1 MEIIPEFYTSPLPPC
16 LNGQGKL
23 AEPPAIFCMGQHDL
37 ILLLGDLPFLHQF
50 PSFVFHIVLIGA
62 DDIEPD
68 LVLSLG
74 DQLKGIRPQIGDI
87 AAPGAVRKGQLPLI
101 VGKMGIAQGG
111 AVLQFS
117 DREVE
122 LLQIIGCEQAQHG
135 GFIVLPGGD
144 GAVAHTEAIVIF
156 LHRHR
161 VILGAAKAIGIQ
173 RKLLI
178 SCVGLPV
185 EGLLLFCEEI
195 GRFAVCLRHQF
206 QSGGSLRGHR
216 VLLQLG
222 LGRGR
227 LRAAVRRGI
236 LPGTAG
242 HRKSQQDTAEQKT
255 ESAAEESS
263 AESTASGNDNKD
275 SSGSGENHTE
285 QSTENTTENSTE
297 DTTEET
303 QPTAKCTC
311 KEKCSQ
317 YAVDEDCEVCA
328 KDYKECAYINPSVK
342 ITINTPSGWHNDTTK
357 VTVKVEDTIV
367 SGNFTIQTVKAKVG
381 QNGSWTDITED
392 MYIEISEN
400 STIYVQ
406 VTDQKGKTYEKKRY
420 IKCFDFTKPT
430 LNAAVSDGLLSI
442 QAHDTDSGIK
452 AIYVNG
458 YEFTEHT
465 NGALNIRLQQF
476 DAGYQYF
483 TISAMDNAG
492 NTSEIY
498 KTANPYYTDPENKD
512 SNEKDPAQQLPVDAS
527 ATKPSSATAQVTE
540 HTKTDVNGNTVSQ
553 TGSGTT
559 SSSSATTKQSPS
571 AGDTS
576 KDADQSSDSQTSEKG
591 KEFYTIQTASE
602 KVFYLVI
609 DRDGEDEKVY
619 FLTEVSEN
627 DLLNTTTDN
636 SETLPKNS
644 AALESAIPT
653 KDSALSNN
661 NADTTGDKTQGAE
674 SVEDSTEDSTED
686 TSEPKENTA
695 KADGSGF
702 TYILMG
708 IAAVAVIGVV
718 YVVKSKKKKENFI
731 DEDEDEDE
739 LDEDYDYDDEEET
752 EQDSDEAFING
763 GDDAESVDT
772 DENDNEDN
780 NNENDE
786 EDGEE

>member
-1 MEIIPEFYTSPLPPC
+1 MEKK
-16 LNGQGKL
+16 KL
-23 AEPPAIFCMGQHDL
+23 SVKALMSLILSAILFCM
-37 ILLLGDLPFLHQF
+37 P
-50 PSFVFHIVLIGA
+50 IGA
-62 DDIEPD
+62 FFANRTNT
-68 LVLSLG
+68 V
-74 DQLKGIRPQIGDI
+74 
-87 AAPGAVRKGQLPLI
+87 
-101 VGKMGIAQGG
+101 
-111 AVLQFS
+111 
-117 DREVE
+117 EVHAE
-122 LLQIIGCEQAQHG
+122 DNA
-135 GFIVLPGGD
+135 
-144 GAVAHTEAIVIF
+144 
-156 LHRHR
+156 
-161 VILGAAKAIGIQ
+161 
-173 RKLLI
+173 
-178 SCVGLPV
+178 
-185 EGLLLFCEEI
+185 EE
-195 GRFAVCLRHQF
+195 
-206 QSGGSLRGHR
+206 
-216 VLLQLG
+216 
-222 LGRGR
+222 
-227 LRAAVRRGI
+227 
-236 LPGTAG
+236 
-242 HRKSQQDTAEQKT
+242 KT
-255 ESAAEESS
+255 ESAENTVTSGNGKEESS
-263 AESTASGNDNKD
+263 RTDT
-275 SSGSGENHTE
+275 GEGK
-285 QSTENTTENSTE
+285 TENSTE
-297 DTTEET
+297 GTTEET
-303 QPTAKCTC
+303 QPTVKCTC

-381 QNGSWTDITED
+381 QNGSWADITED

-406 VTDQKGKTYEKKRY
+406 VTDQKGKTYEKNRY

-512 SNEKDPAQQLPVDAS
+512 SSEKDPAQQLPVDAS

-553 TGSGTT
+553 AGSGTT
-559 SSSSATTKQSPS
+559 SSSSATAKQSPS
-571 AGDTS
+571 TGDTS
-576 KDADQSSDSQTSEKG
+576 KDADQSSDSQTTEKG

-602 KVFYLVI
+602 KIFYLVI

-686 TSEPKENTA
+686 TSEPKEDTA

-739 LDEDYDYDDEEET
+739 LDEDYDYEDEEEN
-752 EQDSDEAFING
+752 EQSSDEAFLNG
-763 GDDAESVDT
+763 GDDTVSDAESEDNT
-772 DENDNEDN
+772 EYDNEDN
-780 NNENDE
+780 NNNDE
-786 EDGEE
+786 ENGEE

>member
-1 MEIIPEFYTSPLPPC
+1 MKNRRIS
-16 LNGQGKL
+16 
-23 AEPPAIFCMGQHDL
+23 ARAIVSLMLSAILFCM
-37 ILLLGDLPFLHQF
+37 P
-50 PSFVFHIVLIGA
+50 IGA
-62 DDIEPD
+62 FFANRTNTIE
-68 LVLSLG
+68 VH
-74 DQLKGIRPQIGDI
+74 
-87 AAPGAVRKGQLPLI
+87 A
-101 VGKMGIAQGG
+101 
-111 AVLQFS
+111 
-117 DREVE
+117 E
-122 LLQIIGCEQAQHG
+122 
-135 GFIVLPGGD
+135 
-144 GAVAHTEAIVIF
+144 
-156 LHRHR
+156 
-161 VILGAAKAIGIQ
+161 
-173 RKLLI
+173 
-178 SCVGLPV
+178 
-185 EGLLLFCEEI
+185 
-195 GRFAVCLRHQF
+195 
-206 QSGGSLRGHR
+206 
-216 VLLQLG
+216 
-222 LGRGR
+222 
-227 LRAAVRRGI
+227 
-236 LPGTAG
+236 
-242 HRKSQQDTAEQKT
+242 DTAETKT
-255 ESAAEESS
+255 ESVAEESS
-263 AESTASGNDNKD
+263 AESTTSGNDNKG
-275 SSGSGENHTE
+275 SSAFGSGENNK
-285 QSTENTTENSTE
+285 ENTTENSTE
-297 DTTEET
+297 GTTEET
-303 QPTAKCTC
+303 QPAAKCTC

-367 SGNFTIQTVKAKVG
+367 SGNFTIQAVKAKVG

-392 MYIEISEN
+392 MYVEISEN

-406 VTDQKGKTYEKKRY
+406 VTDQKGKTYEKNRY

-458 YEFTEHT
+458 YEFTDHT

-498 KTANPYYTDPENKD
+498 KTANPYYTDPETKD
-512 SNEKDPAQQLPVDAS
+512 SNEKDPAEQLPADAS

-553 TGSGTT
+553 TGTSTGTT
-559 SSSSATTKQSPS
+559 PSSTGTSAKQSPIT
-571 AGDTS
+571 GDTS
-576 KDADQSSDSQTSEKG
+576 STDQSSDSQTSEKG

-661 NADTTGDKTQGAE
+661 NSDSTGDKKQGTE
-674 SVEDSTEDSTED
+674 NEEGSTEDSTEE
-686 TSEPKENTA
+686 TSEPQADTA
-695 KADGSGF
+695 KTDNSGF
-702 TYILMG
+702 TYIIMG
-708 IAAVAVIGVV
+708 VAAVAVIGVV

-739 LDEDYDYDDEEET
+739 LDEDYDYEDEDEA
-752 EQDSDEAFING
+752 EQDSDEAFLNG
-763 GDDAESVDT
+763 GDDSD
-772 DENDNEDN
+772 NDNDV
-780 NNENDE
+780 EN
-786 EDGEE
+786 GEE

>member
-1 MEIIPEFYTSPLPPC
+1 MPVGAFFANRTNTVEVH
-16 LNGQGKL
+16 
-23 AEPPAIFCMGQHDL
+23 AEDNA
-37 ILLLGDLPFLHQF
+37 
-50 PSFVFHIVLIGA
+50 
-62 DDIEPD
+62 
-68 LVLSLG
+68 
-74 DQLKGIRPQIGDI
+74 
-87 AAPGAVRKGQLPLI
+87 
-101 VGKMGIAQGG
+101 
-111 AVLQFS
+111 
-117 DREVE
+117 
-122 LLQIIGCEQAQHG
+122 
-135 GFIVLPGGD
+135 
-144 GAVAHTEAIVIF
+144 
-156 LHRHR
+156 
-161 VILGAAKAIGIQ
+161 
-173 RKLLI
+173 
-178 SCVGLPV
+178 
-185 EGLLLFCEEI
+185 EE
-195 GRFAVCLRHQF
+195 
-206 QSGGSLRGHR
+206 
-216 VLLQLG
+216 
-222 LGRGR
+222 
-227 LRAAVRRGI
+227 
-236 LPGTAG
+236 
-242 HRKSQQDTAEQKT
+242 KT
-255 ESAAEESS
+255 ESAEN
-263 AESTASGNDNKD
+263 TVTSGNGREE
-275 SSGSGENHTE
+275 GSGTDTGEGN
-285 QSTENTTENSTE
+285 TENSTE
-297 DTTEET
+297 GTTEET
-303 QPTAKCTC
+303 QPAAKCTC

-357 VTVKVEDTIV
+357 VTVKVEDTVV

-406 VTDQKGKTYEKKRY
+406 VIDQKGKTYEKNRY

-492 NTSEIY
+492 NISEIY

-527 ATKPSSATAQVTE
+527 ATKPSSATAQVTD
-540 HTKTDVNGNTVSQ
+540 HTKTDSNGNTVSQ
-553 TGSGTT
+553 TGTNST
-559 SSSSATTKQSPS
+559 STKQSQS
-571 AGDTS
+571 TGETDKST
-576 KDADQSSDSQTSEKG
+576 DQSSDEQTSDKG

-602 KVFYLVI
+602 KIFYLVI

-686 TSEPKENTA
+686 TSEPKEDTA

-763 GDDAESVDT
+763 GDDTESVDT

-786 EDGEE
+786 ENGEE

>member
-1 MEIIPEFYTSPLPPC
+1 MSVERINSQLKKVREQIAQLQAKE
-16 LNGQGKL
+16 KDL
-23 AEPPAIFCMGQHDL
+23 AEQKQMAEDAEAMKIIRKYKISSERLQMLNKLSVRMKSEIYYRNGNRKRRFQSMKNRKLSARAVVSLMLSAILFCM
-37 ILLLGDLPFLHQF
+37 P
-50 PSFVFHIVLIGA
+50 IGA
-62 DDIEPD
+62 FFANRTNTIE
-68 LVLSLG
+68 VH
-74 DQLKGIRPQIGDI
+74 
-87 AAPGAVRKGQLPLI
+87 A
-101 VGKMGIAQGG
+101 
-111 AVLQFS
+111 
-117 DREVE
+117 E
-122 LLQIIGCEQAQHG
+122 
-135 GFIVLPGGD
+135 
-144 GAVAHTEAIVIF
+144 
-156 LHRHR
+156 
-161 VILGAAKAIGIQ
+161 
-173 RKLLI
+173 
-178 SCVGLPV
+178 
-185 EGLLLFCEEI
+185 
-195 GRFAVCLRHQF
+195 
-206 QSGGSLRGHR
+206 
-216 VLLQLG
+216 
-222 LGRGR
+222 
-227 LRAAVRRGI
+227 
-236 LPGTAG
+236 
-242 HRKSQQDTAEQKT
+242 DTAEQKT
-255 ESAAEESS
+255 ESASDA
-263 AESTASGNDNKD
+263 
-275 SSGSGENHTE
+275 
-285 QSTENTTENSTE
+285 ENTVTPGNGREENSGTDTGEGKTENSTE
-297 DTTEET
+297 GTTEDSSEET
-303 QPTAKCTC
+303 QPAAKCTC

-328 KDYKECAYINPSVK
+328 KNYKECTYINPSVK

-357 VTVKVEDTIV
+357 VIVKVEDTIV
-367 SGNFTIQTVKAKVG
+367 SGNFTVQTVKAKVG

-406 VTDQKGKTYEKKRY
+406 VTDQKGKTYEKNRY

-512 SNEKDPAQQLPVDAS
+512 SSEKDPAQQLPVDAS

-559 SSSSATTKQSPS
+559 SSSSATAKQSPS
-571 AGDTS
+571 TGDTS
-576 KDADQSSDSQTSEKG
+576 KDADQSSDSQTTEKG

-686 TSEPKENTA
+686 TSEPKEDTA

-708 IAAVAVIGVV
+708 IAAVVVIGVV

-739 LDEDYDYDDEEET
+739 LDEDYDYEDEEEN
-752 EQDSDEAFING
+752 EQSSDESFLNG
-763 GDDAESVDT
+763 GDDTVNDTES
-772 DENDNEDN
+772 ENTTEHDND
-780 NNENDE
+780 DE
-786 EDGEE
+786 ENGEE